1 MSDEEKTGQ
10 PEPPAA
16 SEAPKA
22 PEAAPKAASSPDPT
36 APPAPAA
43 PAAPKPAAP
52 KPAAPPAPPAPKKW
66 EPTGE
71 VVVTPVTEKLAAR
84 FGDAV
89 QGVKSPCGEAIVLVK
104 KEKLGEALAFLKS
117 DADCA
122 FDFLSNLT
130 AAHYPVNDKK
140 FEVVYDCYS
149 VAKRHT
155 VRVKVALD
163 DGEPCPSAVPIWPTA
178 NWQEREAHDM
188 YGVVFEGHPNLKVIL
203 LPEVWDGHPLRKEYP
218 LGGPKEA
225 AIRADKFAKPG
236 YMPDDLEAAERIA
249 EEGRRDH

>member
-1 MSDEEKTGQ
+1 MSDEEKPGQ

-22 PEAAPKAASSPDPT
+22 PEAAPKAASSPDPA
-36 APPAPAA
+36 APPS
-43 PAAPKPAAP
+43 P
-52 KPAAPPAPPAPKKW
+52 KPAAPPAPKPAVPPAPKKW

-71 VVVTPVTEKLAAR
+71 VAVTPVTEKLSAR

-104 KEKLGEALAFLKS
+104 KDTLGEALAFLKS

-140 FEVVYDCYS
+140 FEVVYDLYS
-149 VAKRHT
+149 VAKRHS

-188 YGVVFEGHPNLKVIL
+188 YGIVFEGHPNLKVIL

>member
-22 PEAAPKAASSPDPT
+22 PKAQASAAAPEAG
-36 APPAPAA
+36 APLE
-43 PAAPKPAAP
+43 
-52 KPAAPPAPPAPKKW
+52 PAAPPPPKPAPPPPKPAVPPAPKTW

-71 VVVTPVTEKLAAR
+71 VVATPVTEKLAAA

-104 KEKLGEALAFLKS
+104 KDMLGEALAFLKT

-122 FDFLSNLT
+122 MDFLSNLT

-140 FEVVYDCYS
+140 FEVVYDLYS
-149 VAKRHT
+149 VARRHS

-163 DGEPCPSAVPIWPTA
+163 DGESCPSAVPIWPTA

-188 YGVVFEGHPNLKVIL
+188 YGIVFEGHPGLKVIL
-203 LPEVWDGHPLRKEYP
+203 LPEGWEGHPLRKEYP

-249 EEGRRDH
+249 EEGRRDS